1 MLQKLITIA
10 TVIAGCTTSAVAWGA
25 AGHEIAATIAQIHLH
40 PSVMPTMCAVLNYT
54 SINPNEPQCH
64 LAPPSTW
71 ADRLRFR
78 MRWSA
83 PLHYIGSKDDYPSQT
98 CAFPGAHGWE
108 GKQGGNV
115 LGAIRN
121 ATNILEDSVYYSKE
135 GKTSALQYD
144 LANEALKFL
153 IHFMGDMHMPLHLT
167 GRDRGG
173 NSDKVLFNGRQTNL
187 HSLWDGLLI
196 AKALRSVPQKYSRP
210 LPSPKIEYALRGTIY
225 DSYVRMIMWEGVL
238 GKWQTQIPEWLECPA
253 PRSRSLSLSFPLS
266 FSSFWQQ
273 ALFLWDRVMGVM
285 DDTDDDLIC
294 PYHWAQPI
302 HALNC
307 EIVWPKALD
316 EPPYNNSRLDGASPH
331 SHQDCAS
338 PAVEL
343 AQFDKAGH
351 YVGGAKGGP
360 YLELDTPE
368 YSGAISRQWIVEK
381 LLAQAGIR
389 LAGVLNYLFADIEDP
404 EEAKLWSQGLRVD
417 F

>member
-1 MLQKLITIA
+1 
-10 TVIAGCTTSAVAWGA
+10 
-25 AGHEIAATIAQIHLH
+25 GHEIAATIAQIHLH
-40 PSVMPTMCAVLNYT
+40 PSVLPAMCAILNYT
-54 SINPNEPQCH
+54 SKNPNEPQCH
-64 LAPPSTW
+64 LAPVATW
-71 ADRLRFR
+71 ADKLRYK

-83 PLHYIGSKDDYPSQT
+83 ALHYVGAVDDHPSQT
-98 CAFPGAHGWE
+98 CAFPGTRGWA

-121 ATNILEDSVYYSKE
+121 VTNILEDSVYYSK
-135 GKTSALQYD
+135 GGSAASAYQYD

-173 NSDKVLFNGRQTNL
+173 NSDKVLFGGRQTNL

-196 AKALRSVPQKYSRP
+196 AKALRSVPRKYLRP

-238 GKWQTQIPEWLECPA
+238 GKWENQIPEWLECPA
-253 PRSRSLSLSFPLS
+253 PTTRSRVSLSSFPSS
-266 FSSFWQQ
+266 FSAFWQQ
-273 ALFLWDRVMGVM
+273 VLFVWNRVVSVGAM
-285 DDTDDDLIC
+285 DDTDDNLIC
-294 PYHWAQPI
+294 PYYWATPI

-316 EPPYNNSRLDGASPH
+316 EPPYNNTRLDGASSGS
-331 SHQDCAS
+331 SHHDYVS
-338 PAVEL
+338 PAAEL
-343 AQFDKAGH
+343 AQVDEVGQFIAG
-351 YVGGAKGGP
+351 AAGGP

-368 YSGAISRQWIVEK
+368 YSGVISQQWIVEK

-389 LAGVLNYLFADIEDP
+389 LAGVLNYLFADFEDA
-404 EEAKLWSQGLRVD
+404 EEAKLWSRGLRVD